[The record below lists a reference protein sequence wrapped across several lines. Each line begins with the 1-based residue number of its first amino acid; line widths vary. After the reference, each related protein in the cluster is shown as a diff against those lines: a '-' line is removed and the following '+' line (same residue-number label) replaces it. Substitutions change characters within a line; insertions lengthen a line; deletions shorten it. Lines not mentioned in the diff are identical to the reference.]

1 MSNIILKEL
10 NKVTG
15 SNYISIASGLQQLSI
30 SKATFYKKLSEGM
43 SVEQIVKQFKNP
55 VSSRKNWTNY
65 EVKYLYENA
74 GLFSAPQI
82 ARALSRTPVSVHKKC
97 RTLGLSTNTNTTVK
111 LNVEQILLCK
121 ILKEND
127 VPIEDIHR
135 TLFPYLAFE
144 HFVSFFR

>member
-1 MSNIILKEL
+1 MSNIVLKEL
-10 NKVTG
+10 NSVTG
-15 SNYISIASGLQQLSI
+15 KEYISIASGLQQLSI
-30 SKATFYKKLSEGM
+30 SKSTFYKKLSEGV
-43 SVEQIVKQFKNP
+43 SIEQIVKQFKNP
-55 VSSRKNWTNY
+55 VSSRKNWTTF

-74 GLFSAPQI
+74 GLLSAPTM
-82 ARALSRTPVSVHKKC
+82 AKVLDRTSVSVNKKC
-97 RTLGLSTNTNTTVK
+97 RALGLSTNTNTTVT

-144 HFVSFFR
+144 NFVSFFR